1 MSPHVLIADDDPGV
15 LAGLELVCRA
25 AGYRTTAVRTGAEA
39 LRLACEELPD
49 LCLLDLHLP
58 EGTGLEVLPEVVAL
72 EGAPSVVM
80 MTGESDVQTA
90 VEAMRQGAADF
101 LEKPVRRLVLEGVLA
116 RVLRTRALVRER
128 DHLRDEVS
136 RLRSGSIVGSSS
148 QVQQVLDLVR
158 RVASTPRT
166 TVLISGESGVGKEL
180 VAREVHQQSARAQG
194 PFVAVNCAALSESL
208 LEAELFGYEPGAF
221 TGGAPKGHAGLISAA
236 EGGSLFLD
244 EIGELAAP
252 LQAKLLRVLQERAFR
267 RVGGNTDQAMDVR
280 VIASTNRELSEM
292 VEAREF
298 REDLFYRLNVMSI
311 RVPALRERSS
321 DVPELAT
328 HFLASFAAEFGK
340 QFTSFS
346 AAAMDRLQAHDWPGN
361 VRELRNTIE
370 RAALLGPGG
379 SVLPEHLG
387 LGEATGPRGSHAG
400 PGAEG
405 LPLGDRSLKSVE
417 EALIRR
423 VLDENAGNRSRSA
436 RVLGINRTT
445 LYNKL
450 KAYGIEP

>member
-1 MSPHVLIADDDPGV
+1 MSPHVLIADSDPGV

-25 AGYRTTAVRTGAEA
+25 AGYSVRGVGSGAEA
-39 LRLACEELPD
+39 LRLAIEERPD

-58 EGTGLEVLPEVVAL
+58 EGSGLEVLPEVVAL

-80 MTGESDVQTA
+80 MTGEADVQTA

-101 LEKPVRRLVLEGVLA
+101 LEKPVRRQVLVGVLA
-116 RVLRTRALVRER
+116 RVLRNRAVVRER

-136 RLRSGSIVGSSS
+136 RRMSGAIVGSSS
-148 QVQQVLDLVR
+148 LVQQVLDLVQ

-180 VAREVHQQSARAQG
+180 VARAVHQQSARKDG

-208 LEAELFGYEPGAF
+208 LEAELFGYEAGAF
-221 TGGAPKGHAGLISAA
+221 TGGAPKGHTGLIAAA

-244 EIGELAAP
+244 EIGELATP
-252 LQAKLLRVLQERAFR
+252 LQAKLLRVLQERTFR
-267 RVGGNTDQAMDVR
+267 RVGSNVDQSMDVR
-280 VIASTNRELSEM
+280 VIASTNRELTLM
-292 VEAREF
+292 VESGEF

-311 RVPALRERSS
+311 RVPALRERAE
-321 DVPELAT
+321 DIPELST
-328 HFLASFAAEFGK
+328 HFLASFSGEFGK
-340 QFTSFS
+340 QYTGFT
-346 AAAMDRLQAHDWPGN
+346 AAAMARLQAHDWPGN

-387 LGEATGPRGSHAG
+387 LGEQTLARAPLPGGVAG
-400 PGAEG
+400 G
-405 LPLGDRSLKSVE
+405 LPLGDRSLKGIE

-423 VLDENAGNRSRSA
+423 VLEENAGNRSRSA

-450 KAYGIEP
+450 RAYSIEL